1 MYDMLGRKIESPVFN
16 EPYIIL
22 YDNGQ
27 RRKVVKVQ

>member
-1 MYDMLGRKIESPVFN
+1 MYDMLGRKIESPIAN

-27 RRKVVKVQ
+27 RRKVIKVQ